1 MCLDAVVTTTPQEAA
16 MVHRLRSAIVS
27 EGERPIS
34 FILGA
39 GISDG
44 AAPSTK
50 RMVEL
55 FQRSMSPDPEDQRD
69 LEELLAQTQPRDHYQ
84 AAAQFVIERAGIS
97 RLNRIVRLA
106 VLTARSP
113 RIPPDVASKY
123 LDDSAQ
129 LEQLDSDWRGW
140 LIPRGL
146 AALGRLVEL
155 VPHESRGPILTT
167 NFDPLIESSL
177 RAAGLVPH
185 LICAD
190 VDGAIPTT
198 PSLPN
203 VVSVNHLHG
212 YWNQGDT
219 LHTGAQLTRS
229 RPRLLGSLRQV
240 LTRTT
245 CVVLG
250 YGGWDDLLTESIWRL
265 VEEGAERDIEIL
277 WGCHGATAQL
287 GRLTDKA
294 LPGRLQPYVDVD
306 ANSLLPAVETA
317 VRDRLR
323 PGSRKPTSG
332 RPGRPPVP
340 AFEDIDSDFIK
351 SHISRDT
358 SPISAIS
365 YFDGRSPTWVDAL
378 GDRAPRLDLTQEI
391 DGILQAQTGQHIAYL
406 LSGPTGEGKSTM
418 LRQIAGRLSEDP
430 GNRVLWMS
438 AAGGFEPHDV
448 TNIALTSSR
457 VWIAIDDADIFAKRI
472 ASAVGELDRVGRTDI
487 RLVLAARDGDWARA
501 VQMESASIP
510 SRVLRVFEVGGITR
524 SDAKQITRAWGKFGD
539 RALGKLHSLAPADR
553 AAALFGASEGSSEGA
568 LLGAMLETRYGND
581 FRQHIW
587 ELMKR
592 LSHVRLPG
600 GRNLLEAYGA
610 ICLVYSHGISRLP
623 LAYLGE
629 WLGMS
634 ETEVD
639 GLVVYRLGREA
650 AAVRHGDSIV
660 PRHRRIAKEAVALL
674 SEFGISE
681 IDLMREV
688 VASVVRVARGSRWDD
703 DVLSVVYA
711 GQNLESK
718 SLAIAA
724 ADGAVHGDDRQLR
737 LVNYR
742 VGVYRDFDEV
752 DDALLISEAAWKSI
766 DRFDDLRLTLR
777 KFLLTWARVAG
788 RAGRY
793 RDSAALNACALLDIP
808 DMGALTPD
816 EATRALSGIAWSLG
830 MLPEANRHITGRG
843 ACAESALYLAPSAEL
858 REQAT
863 RYLSEASRDGY
874 AELDAAKQR
883 GAIVAT
889 IKESLKSSRIGPA
902 RHYEAHAAKVQQL
915 LSVAQL

>member
-1 MCLDAVVTTTPQEAA
+1 MI
-16 MVHRLRSAIVS
+16 HRLRSAVVS

-39 GISDG
+39 GISNG

-55 FQRSMSPDPEDQRD
+55 FQRSMSKDPEDERD
-69 LEELLAQTQPRDHYQ
+69 LEQLLAQTQPRDHYQ
-84 AAAQFVIERAGIS
+84 TAAQFVIERAGIS
-97 RLNRIVRLA
+97 RLNRVVRLA

-113 RIPPDVASKY
+113 QIPPDVVSEY
-123 LDDSAQ
+123 LGDSAQ

-146 AALGRLVEL
+146 AALGRLIEL

-185 LICAD
+185 LVCAD

-198 PSLPN
+198 PSIPS

-245 CVVLG
+245 CIVLG

-277 WGCHGATAQL
+277 WGCHGPTAEL
-287 GRLTDKA
+287 GRLTGKA
-294 LPGRLQPYVDVD
+294 LPGRLQPYVNVD

-323 PGSRKPTSG
+323 PGSRKTTSG
-332 RPGRPPVP
+332 RPGRSAVP
-340 AFEDIDSDFIK
+340 AFEDIDSEFIE
-351 SHISRDT
+351 SHLSRDT

-365 YFDGRSPTWVDAL
+365 YFDGRSPTWVDAI
-378 GDRAPRLDLTQEI
+378 GNRAPRLDLTQEI
-391 DGILQAQTGQHIAYL
+391 DRFLKEQPAHHVAYL

-418 LRQIAGRLSEDP
+418 LRQIAGRLSEDL

-448 TNIALTSSR
+448 TSLPVTSSR
-457 VWIAIDDADIFAKRI
+457 VWVVIDDADLFAKRI
-472 ASAVGELDRVGRTDI
+472 ATVVRELDRVGRSDI
-487 RLVLAARDGDWARA
+487 QLLLAARDGDWARA

-510 SRVLRVFEVGGITR
+510 SRALRVFKVGGITQ
-524 SDAKQITRAWGKFGD
+524 SDAKQITRAWGQFGD
-539 RALGKLHSLAPADR
+539 RALGKLLTLTPADR
-553 AAALFGASEGSSEGA
+553 ASALFGASQGNSEGA

-592 LSHVRLPG
+592 LNHVKLPG
-600 GRNLLEAYGA
+600 GRSLLEAYGA
-610 ICLVYSHGISRLP
+610 ICLVYRHGISRLP
-623 LAYLGE
+623 LTYLGE
-629 WLGMS
+629 WLDMS
-634 ETEVD
+634 ETEVE

-650 AAVRHGDSIV
+650 AAERHGDSIV
-660 PRHRRIAKEAVALL
+660 PRHRRIAQEVVDLL
-674 SEFGISE
+674 PEFAINE
-681 IDLMREV
+681 VDLMREV
-688 VASVVRVARGSRWDD
+688 VASVVRGARGSRWDED
-703 DVLSVVYA
+703 ILAVVYA

-718 SLAIAA
+718 SLAMAA
-724 ADGAVHGDDRQLR
+724 ADGAVRGDDRQLR

-742 VGVYRDFDEV
+742 VSVYREFDEI
-752 DDALLISEAAWKSI
+752 DDALLIAERAWTSI

-777 KFLLTWARVAG
+777 KFLITWARVAG
-788 RAGRY
+788 RAGQY
-793 RDSAALNACALLDIP
+793 RDSAALNACALLDVP
-808 DMGALTPD
+808 DMGALTSD
-816 EATRALSGIAWSLG
+816 EATRALSGLAWSLG
-830 MLPEANRHITGRG
+830 MLAEANRHATGRG

-863 RYLSEASRDGY
+863 RYLNDASRDGY
-874 AELDAAKQR
+874 SELDTVKQR

-889 IKESLKSSRIGPA
+889 IKESLKSSKIGPA
-902 RHYEAHAAKVQQL
+902 RHYEVHAAKLHQL